1 MMMFYI
7 SSVLL
12 TLGSC
17 NCKASAASAVSPHK
31 LDRPSLTTYDYD
43 DNNQYPSAKAV
54 TPDNSAML
62 PWEILPSPAKEALMK
77 NGRPSTIFQLFNGDL
92 YEIEVDAKGKPIN
105 TEDEE
110 KFGMIAGSDGN
121 TTTSSSSSSSSEQS
135 TTTSSSAQRQKDVW
149 DLVATFDSYKNS
161 DLYALDGSGNPTLS
175 VVRYIVLAIW
185 WDGEDTTN
193 PGNAIDLIHID
204 TIM

>member
-1 MMMFYI
+1 
-7 SSVLL
+7 
-12 TLGSC
+12 
-17 NCKASAASAVSPHK
+17 
-31 LDRPSLTTYDYD
+31 
-43 DNNQYPSAKAV
+43 
-54 TPDNSAML
+54 
-62 PWEILPSPAKEALMK
+62 MK

-121 TTTSSSSSSSSEQS
+121 TTTSSSSSSAQS

-161 DLYALDGSGNPTLS
+161 DLYALDGSGKPTLS
-175 VVRYIVLAIW
+175 KVRYIVLPIW

-193 PGNAIDLIHID
+193 PDNAIDLNHID
-204 TIM
+204 TIMKEVRQYYLDMSWGKVDLQ